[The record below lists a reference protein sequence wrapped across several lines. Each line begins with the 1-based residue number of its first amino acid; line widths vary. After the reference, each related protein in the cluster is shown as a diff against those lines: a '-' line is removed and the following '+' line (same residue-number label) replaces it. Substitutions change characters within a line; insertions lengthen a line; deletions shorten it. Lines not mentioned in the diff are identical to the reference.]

1 MFKQKIINFI
11 KTNGFFYDIYYYI
24 CSAFLRV
31 IGIFIKTKKKTILFV
46 SFGGKK
52 YDDSPKALYEYIC
65 NDKRFDKYELI
76 WAFNDP
82 KKYTVGRAKKV
93 KIDTLGFFVAALSS
107 KYWITN
113 SAIERGLNFK
123 KETTFY
129 INTWHGAPIK
139 KIGIDAISTSSK
151 TGLGSKDIYTQNL
164 MTAQSIYDAKIFS
177 RLFKTDMDNILIC
190 DLPRNDYLTNYD
202 KTIIVEIKNK
212 LGIDHNKHV
221 ILYAPTFREY
231 ERDEKNNCYLAP
243 PINIDKWRKKLGDDY
258 VILFRAH
265 YEVAK
270 VMEIDNAVFRN
281 VSHYENLNELMIISD
296 MLVSDYSSIFFDY
309 AILERPILCFAYDL
323 DEYSSKRGLY
333 IDLNQELPCDV
344 IDNEDTLIDQ
354 ILNIDYEKEVN
365 KVIGFKNK
373 YINNT
378 GKACE
383 KIVEELIRRGI

>member
-82 KKYTVGRAKKV
+82 KKYTIGRAKKV

-231 ERDEKNNCYLAP
+231 ERDEKNDCYLAP